1 MAKKASPVGFEEK
14 SKNSNNRKQS
24 QKKFILLF
32 GIISAVIATL
42 LVFTSL
48 DSLSRREG
56 YAIPVLLIC
65 QAILFLL
72 FSVMI
77 NRIGSANGRWT
88 APLFYTFTAGAAA
101 EIVFLIMIGD
111 LIRKSEIILCVLTV
125 GAALLLFRMK
135 DKITQEQEA
144 FIPLV
149 LGIIAAA
156 AGMTELNTAAYS
168 IFSSGFFDNLWIGIA
183 LAVLFMF
190 LSLNLTKQAFAPDRK
205 NKVLFISFG
214 TAVPVQAAA
223 LIYALLE
230 VNNVPLYI
238 FQVCIF
244 AALAAVT
251 IVFHIQ
257 SRKSVTPG
265 RKKKTRK

>member
-1 MAKKASPVGFEEK
+1 M
-14 SKNSNNRKQS
+14 NSNNRKRS

-32 GIISAVIATL
+32 GIISAVVAAL
-42 LVFTSL
+42 LVFTGI
-48 DSLSRREG
+48 DSLGRREG
-56 YAIPVLLIC
+56 YAIPVLLLC
-65 QAILFLL
+65 QAVLFLL

-77 NRIGSANGRWT
+77 NRIGSADGRWP
-88 APLFYTFTAGAAA
+88 ASLFYTFAAGAAA

-111 LIRKSEIILCVLTV
+111 QIRTSEIIICVLTAA
-125 GAALLLFRMK
+125 AALLLYRMK
-135 DKITQEQEA
+135 ESFTREQEA

-168 IFSSGFFDNLWIGIA
+168 IFSSGAFSNLWIGIA

-190 LSLNLTKQAFAPDRK
+190 LSLNLTKQAYAPDRE
-205 NKVLFISFG
+205 NKALFIYFG

-223 LIYALLE
+223 LIYALLN

-238 FQVCIF
+238 FQGCIL

-265 RKKKTRK
+265 RKKKARK